1 MNGKGVGDGKE
12 RGGGGGG
19 GGYRV
24 FGNPFRRLGWFDL
37 VVG

>member
-1 MNGKGVGDGKE
+1 MGRALGMEKRG
-12 RGGGGGG
+12 GGGGGG

>member
-1 MNGKGVGDGKE
+1 MGRALGMEK

-19 GGYRV
+19 GGWYRV
-24 FGNPFRRLGWFDL
+24 FGNPFIRLGWFDL

>member
-12 RGGGGGG
+12 RGGGGGEG
-19 GGYRV
+19 WYRV

>member
-1 MNGKGVGDGKE
+1 MGRALGMEK

-19 GGYRV
+19 EGWYRV